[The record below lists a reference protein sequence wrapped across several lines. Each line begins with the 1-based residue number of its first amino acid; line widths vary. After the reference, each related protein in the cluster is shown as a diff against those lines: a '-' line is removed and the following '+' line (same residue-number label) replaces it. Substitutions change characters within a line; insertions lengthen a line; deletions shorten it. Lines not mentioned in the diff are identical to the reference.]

1 LPIVKHLIPTN
12 PQAVDKIRTGE
23 PGGRGRPDPLG
34 ETTFEEDVTRRLGG
48 ASTQLAG
55 RLMWPSAF
63 CKAIRGPEAI
73 LDGKPGEETTLWG
86 CPSLPDNV
94 AELTWQRG
102 EELDF
107 VGRAGRVASI
117 RGQGPG
123 YGVLRVWEE
132 LDIREKIPKA
142 DVLLHMFN
150 SEIIDRDVRD
160 PVMVMESISNC
171 PILSPGGLEN
181 QGARSFGGA
190 P

>member
-1 LPIVKHLIPTN
+1 
-12 PQAVDKIRTGE
+12 
-23 PGGRGRPDPLG
+23 
-34 ETTFEEDVTRRLGG
+34 
-48 ASTQLAG
+48 
-55 RLMWPSAF
+55 
-63 CKAIRGPEAI
+63 

-132 LDIREKIPKA
+132 LDIREKIPKP

-181 QGARSFGGA
+181 QGGKVLWWRAMKPGRGPEGGLGAVSDGDTGGGIKEVNVGGVIGCFRTHPRLLRSCPLVPQPA
-190 P
+190 